1 MSNQGLI
8 GLEYTISFRCNQP
21 GQQHSFQMI
30 AIDWEQVTR
39 MIEGFFDIEE
49 SCDAWKQL
57 FESQGELIVM
67 MNSRIIKV
75 EAQYFELGK

>member
-1 MSNQGLI
+1 
-8 GLEYTISFRCNQP
+8 
-21 GQQHSFQMI
+21 MI